1 MNNKNSK
8 RYSKI
13 AKLIGI
19 LSGFVLVLGT
29 SYAVFRVTTTGEKEN
44 VVSAGKLDVR
54 IENEQNEVHLE
65 NTLPQT
71 EESGKQNTPYTFDVV
86 NKGNIN
92 AMYDL
97 SLEIKDDSTIGENY
111 IRYYLTKIVNDKEV
125 RVDKKTSHFVTDGL
139 DSTNQNRKLY
149 KVDTNDLLKPGEK
162 VSYKLYLWVDYDT
175 TTEQAANKVFKANV
189 RVDASQVVKRKDSL
203 LRKADVSL
211 GEKGTAYAYVY
222 EDGTMVV
229 KGNGNLAT
237 NISDMDIYYMSME
250 EKVPYYKL
258 VLEGMG
264 YDVTNINTYEDYL
277 RFLED
282 EKANTSNI
290 SSKVTTEVSCYCY
303 REALTQMGYTGVET
317 ITNSTTRR
325 RYFKNNG
332 LMTSDNKLTEEGEK
346 VTALYDEIYNNKF
359 SLDVVTIN
367 NIKLEGK
374 FTNIPNGL
382 YTGNE
387 NITEVTIPSTVTSID
402 ERAFYNCKNLETITI
417 PEKVTTLGSNA
428 FASCLS
434 LKQISVPGGIKE
446 IGTGA
451 FSGCQSL
458 TSVTLSEGLVKI
470 GKYAFNND
478 PLLETIQF
486 PSTLRDIG
494 QYAFQK
500 DVSIT
505 SVVLPEGMETIGDG
519 AFLYCNNIAEV
530 YLPKSLKGSSTIS
543 FDSDQKVK
551 VTLDPTASV
560 WANTWFLITGDG
572 SVGELNL
579 VGTGPTVDFRFSN
592 PFSIKEYTK
601 VKIADTITTIGNN
614 MFNGAPITSIELSD
628 NITSIGDGAFQ
639 NASNLATIQIPNSVT
654 KIGTRAFNNTVLQTI
669 SIGKNLSEIGENVF
683 DETPSLT
690 KITVDN
696 ANPNYLSEDG
706 VLYTKDKSK
715 LLCYPSSKEAESY
728 TIPSTVTSIEYGALN
743 NLLKLDTLVATN
755 YSKQIILG
763 ANSKIRKLVVDATNS
778 NGGKT
783 FAKNLKEIE
792 LVGEGTMA
800 LSVSTYWADSLKSIA
815 KITIHEGITSIRNLD
830 GLTALKEIS
839 IPSTITRIE
848 EYSFSGDT
856 SLPEITI
863 PNTVTYVGAKAFGG
877 WTESQTINVDNTE
890 EYAKSKFAQYRTGVN
905 FGKPYTYYGWNTDC
919 KAVINYLRT

>member
-1 MNNKNSK
+1 MNNSKNR
-8 RYSKI
+8 RYNRV
-13 AKLIGI
+13 AKLVGI

-71 EESGKQNTPYTFDVV
+71 EESGKQNTPYTFDVT
-86 NKGNIN
+86 NNGNIN

-111 IRYYLTKIVNDKEV
+111 IRYYLAKVVDNKEIG
-125 RVDKKTSHFVTDGL
+125 VDSKSSHLVTDGL
-139 DSTNQNRKLY
+139 DSTSQNRKLY

-175 TTEQAANKVFKANV
+175 TTEQAVNKVFKANV
-189 RVDASQVVKRKDSL
+189 RVDASQVVERKDSL

-237 NISDMDIYYMSME
+237 NISDMNIYYMNME
-250 EKVPYYKL
+250 GKVPYFKSI
-258 VLEGMG
+258 LEDMG
-264 YDVTNINTYEDYL
+264 YDVTNINTYENYL
-277 RFLED
+277 KFLED

-290 SSKVTTEVSCYCY
+290 SSKVTTAASCYCY

-317 ITNSTTRR
+317 ITNATARK

-359 SLDVVTIN
+359 SLDVVAIN
-367 NIKLEGK
+367 NIKLEGE
-374 FTNIPNGL
+374 FTNIPKGL

-402 ERAFYNCKNLETITI
+402 DSAFYNCKNLETITI
-417 PEKVTTLGSNA
+417 PERVTTLGSKA

-434 LKQISVPGGIKE
+434 LKQISIPGGIKE
-446 IGTGA
+446 IGKSA

-458 TSVTLSEGLVKI
+458 TSVTLQEGLVKI
-470 GKYAFNND
+470 GEYAFDND
-478 PLLETIQF
+478 PLLESVQF
-486 PSTLRDIG
+486 PSTLREIG

-500 DVSIT
+500 DTSIT
-505 SVVLPEGMETIGDG
+505 SVVLPDGMETIGDC
-519 AFLYCNNIAEV
+519 AFLYCTNIAEI
-530 YLPKSLKGSSTIS
+530 YLPNSLKASGTIS
-543 FDSDQKVK
+543 FNSNQKVK

-572 SVGELNL
+572 GVGELNL
-579 VGTGPTVDFRFSN
+579 IGTGPTVDFRFSN

-614 MFNGAPITSIELSD
+614 MFNDAPVTSIELSD
-628 NITSIGDGAFQ
+628 NITNIGDRAFYG
-639 NASNLATIQIPNSVT
+639 ASNLTTIQIPNSVT
-654 KIGTRAFNNTVLQTI
+654 KIGEQAFYNTALQTI
-669 SIGKNLSEIGENVF
+669 SIGKNTSEIGENAF
-683 DETPSLT
+683 AENSSLT

-715 LLCYPSSKEAESY
+715 LLLYPASKEAESY
-728 TIPSTVTSIEYGALN
+728 TIPSTVTSIESGALN

-755 YSKQIILG
+755 YSKQITLG
-763 ANSKIRKLVVDATNS
+763 AKSKIRKLVVDATN
-778 NGGKT
+778 NGGGKT
-783 FAKNLKEIE
+783 FAINLKEIE
-792 LVGEGTMA
+792 LVGEGAMA
-800 LSVSTYWADSLKSIA
+800 SSLSTYWSDSLKSIE
-815 KITIHEGITSIRNLD
+815 KITIREGVTSIQNLD
-830 GLTALKEIS
+830 NLTALKEVS
-839 IPSTITRIE
+839 IPSTVTRIE
-848 EYSFSGDT
+848 AGAFSLDT

-863 PNTVTYVGAKAFGG
+863 PNTVTYVGAKAFSS

-890 EYAKSKFAQYRTGVN
+890 EYAKSKFAKYETGVI
-905 FGKPYTYYGWNTDC
+905 FGKPYTSYGWNTAC